1 MVLGES
7 VRLISLIRCAVGMVL
22 PALML
27 GLAVSAGAQTE
38 PEPLKPTPHEYII
51 KNFKT
56 ESGVVLPEAK
66 IVYGTYG
73 TLNAAGDNAILLP
86 SHYMAKM
93 NGYGFVIGPGN
104 ALDPARFFMVTSELF
119 GNGRSSSPSNTPEP
133 FHGPRFPVMTIRD
146 NVNAVHQML
155 TEQLY
160 VKHLKAVIGFSM
172 GAQQAFQWAV
182 SYPEYMDYIVAT
194 SGTAKTYGHGIV
206 RNASLINAIETDC
219 TFDKGDYKAEPTK
232 GIEAFNLIWT
242 AWLFSQEWWH
252 EELWKTDS
260 KPGTTLEQVVEN
272 FKTHFIPGA
281 DANDLILQL
290 RTWDANDVGATPGF
304 GGDVKKALGSIKAPV
319 LYMPSATD
327 LYFPVTDA
335 KFEAQFIRRV
345 TLLPIPS
352 LWGHPAGAGA
362 GPGDKKFINDHIA
375 SFLRL
380 SSSGSARP

>member
-1 MVLGES
+1 
-7 VRLISLIRCAVGMVL
+7 
-22 PALML
+22 
-27 GLAVSAGAQTE
+27 
-38 PEPLKPTPHEYII
+38 
-51 KNFKT
+51 
-56 ESGVVLPEAK
+56 VVLPEAK

-104 ALDPARFFMVTSELF
+104 ALDPGKFFLVTSELF

-155 TEQLY
+155 TEQLH

-182 SYPEYMDYIVAT
+182 SYPDYMDRIVAT

-232 GIEAFNLIWT
+232 AIEAFNLIWT
-242 AWLFSQEWWH
+242 GWLFSQEWWH
-252 EELWKTDS
+252 EELWKTDA
-260 KPGTTLEQVVEN
+260 KPGTTLDQVIEN

-304 GGDVKKALGSIKAPV
+304 GGDVQKALKSIKAPV

-335 KFEAQFIRRV
+335 KFEAQFIPQV
-345 TLLPIPS
+345 TLMPIPS

-375 SFLRL
+375 SFLGI
-380 SSSGSARP
+380 SPGETGSARP